1 MPTTESSRKTLYLID
16 GSAYIY
22 RAFFALPAL
31 SNSKGLQTNAI
42 LGFTTTL
49 LKILRERKPDGLV
62 VAFDE
67 KGPTLRHAEFKA
79 YKAQRPPMPEG
90 MSVQIPYIH
99 RVVDALNIPAVRQA
113 GYEADD
119 LIGTLAHQAEQAGF
133 DVVIVTGDK
142 DMFQL
147 LTPHVRIYDPVKDK
161 WLGEAECLERFGV
174 GEQALH
180 VHLDAAERAE
190 LASQRLQRSAVDQQH
205 LVAVRVRGDA
215 DGPIPI
221 RRVEVPDPGVGGLQH
236 VPVGIDDSSRGGL
249 RHGPILHGG
258 GGGVKARPAAIIPA

>member
-31 SNSKGLQTNAI
+31 NNSQGLQTNAI

-90 MSVQIPYIH
+90 MSAQIPYIH

-113 GYEADD
+113 GHEADD

-133 DVVIVTGDK
+133 DVVIVTAPDVGSRYPFMWRSTVDFPAPFAPTMPT
-142 DMFQL
+142 DSPWVIRNE
-147 LTPHVRIYDPVKDK
+147 TP
-161 WLGEAECLERFGV
+161 FS
-174 GEQALH
+174 
-180 VHLDAAERAE
+180 
-190 LASQRLQRSAVDQQH
+190 ASVPSGYRKRTSLNS
-205 LVAVRVRGDA
+205 
-215 DGPIPI
+215 
-221 RRVEVPDPGVGGLQH
+221 RR
-236 VPVGIDDSSRGGL
+236 
-249 RHGPILHGG
+249 
-258 GGGVKARPAAIIPA
+258 

>member
-31 SNSKGLQTNAI
+31 NNSKGLQTNAVY
-42 LGFTTTL
+42 GFTTTL

-67 KGPTLRHAEFKA
+67 KGPTLRHQEFKD

-90 MSVQIPYIH
+90 MSAQIPYIH
-99 RVVDALNIPAVRQA
+99 RVVEALNIPAVRQA

-119 LIGTLAHQAEQAGF
+119 LIGTLARKAEQAGF

-147 LTPHVRIYDPVKDK
+147 LAPHVRIYDPVKDK
-161 WLGEAECLERFGV
+161 WSG
-174 GEQALH
+174 
-180 VHLDAAERAE
+180 
-190 LASQRLQRSAVDQQH
+190 
-205 LVAVRVRGDA
+205 
-215 DGPIPI
+215 
-221 RRVEVPDPGVGGLQH
+221 
-236 VPVGIDDSSRGGL
+236 
-249 RHGPILHGG
+249 
-258 GGGVKARPAAIIPA
+258 